1 MRNEDAD
8 VHEVLCSTT
17 GKPMPKIPLWM
28 AGIDVNFVSDE
39 AGQKN
44 APSILSLEDIPKS
57 LSADSEEEKTAGEE
71 LEEMDVMEV
80 IEGDLD
86 AELDEETP
94 EEEAI

>member
-1 MRNEDAD
+1 MRNEDAE

-39 AGQKN
+39 AGQKST
-44 APSILSLEDIPKS
+44 PSILALDEVPKS
-57 LSADSEEEKTAGEE
+57 ISSDLDEEKTAGEE

-86 AELDEETP
+86 AELEEEAP
-94 EEEAI
+94 EEELA

>member
-39 AGQKN
+39 AGQKS
-44 APSILSLEDIPKS
+44 APSILSLEDIPKKI
-57 LSADSEEEKTAGEE
+57 SADSDEEKTAGEQ

-86 AELDEETP
+86 AELEEETS